1 MKYWMVA
8 LILFVTNLSQA
19 TTFTVINT
27 NDTGAGSLR
36 AAISNVNFNVGTHLI
51 NFAISPLDGTVKTI
65 TPLTT
70 LPVINRPVTI
80 DGYTQ
85 DPAHSHPNTQVTSD
99 DAVLL
104 IELTGTFAGGDG
116 LGLAAS
122 NCVVRGLVVNGWVV
136 NGISISFVS
145 GGGATNRN
153 CLVEG
158 CFVGTDPTG
167 MIKHGNGQ
175 GILAAEPNLLVGGST
190 LAARNLVSGNNGIG
204 INTGGGSVTN
214 VLIENNFVG
223 IDRTGTNGLGNGGA
237 GVTITT
243 ATKNS
248 VIGNVIGGNAG
259 AGVTLNTAGNIVQG
273 NAIGTDI
280 TASLNLSNHTA
291 GVALTSASDNVIG
304 GASAGN
310 FIAFNGGAGVSV
322 SQGVPNRTNNLI
334 SANGIF
340 RKGALGIDLDALGV
354 TSNDTCSAGAGANR
368 LQNFPV
374 ITSAT
379 SDGSSSIT
387 IAGFLHSV
395 PSTIYTLEFFVN
407 NVCDPSGFGEGETFI
422 GSTNVLTGA
431 NCTNVFT
438 ATLPVGVPE
447 GLVLTATA
455 TDPNNNTSEFSR
467 CVPIA
472 GPAPFRITAITRTGN
487 DIRVTWTMS
496 PGQTNALQRT
506 AGAPNGSYST
516 NNFAPI
522 FTITN
527 TVGSVTNYLDVGGA
541 TNKPSRYYRVR
552 LVP

>member
-1 MKYWMVA
+1 MKHWIFVS
-8 LILFVTNLSQA
+8 ILFVTNLSQA
-19 TTFTVINT
+19 AAFTVINT
-27 NDTGAGSLR
+27 NDSGAGSLR
-36 AAISNVNFNVGTHLI
+36 SAIIGVNTNGGAQLI
-51 NFAISPLDGTVKTI
+51 DFAIPPFDGTVKTI

-70 LPVINRPVTI
+70 LPVINRSVTI

-104 IELTGTFAGGDG
+104 IQLTGTLAGGDG

-122 NCVVRGLVVNGWVV
+122 NCVVRGLVVNGWAV

-153 CLVEG
+153 CVVEG
-158 CFVGTDPTG
+158 CFIGTDPTG

-175 GILAAEPNLLVGGST
+175 GILAAEPNLLVGGDT
-190 LAARNLVSGNNGIG
+190 LAARNLVSGNNSVGV
-204 INTGGGSVTN
+204 NTGGGSVTN
-214 VLIENNFVG
+214 VLIEGNFIG
-223 IDRTGTNGLGNGGA
+223 IDSSGTNGLGNGST

-248 VIGNVIGGNAG
+248 VIGNVIGGNGA
-259 AGVTLNTAGNIVQG
+259 AGVSVNTAGNIVQG

-280 TASLNLSNHTA
+280 TATLNLSNHTA
-291 GVALTSASDNVIG
+291 GVALTSASDNTIG
-304 GASAGN
+304 GDSAGN

-322 SQGVPNRTNNLI
+322 SSGVPNRTNNLI

-340 RKGALGIDLDALGV
+340 SNGALGIDLDALGV
-354 TSNDTCSAGAGANR
+354 TSNDTCSVGAGANR

-374 ITSAT
+374 ITSV
-379 SDGSSSIT
+379 SSVGISMT

-395 PSTIYTLEFFVN
+395 PNTLYTLEFFIN
-407 NVCDPSGFGEGETFI
+407 NVCDPSGFGEGEQFI

-431 NCTNVFT
+431 NCSNVFT
-438 ATLPVGVPE
+438 VILPVGAAD
-447 GLVLTATA
+447 GLLITATA
-455 TDPNNNTSEFSR
+455 TDPNHNTSEFSR

-472 GPAPFRITAITRTGN
+472 SPAPFRITAITRTGN

-496 PGQTNALQRT
+496 PGKTNALQRT
-506 AGAPNGSYST
+506 AGGPNGSYST

-527 TVGSVTNYLDVGGA
+527 TVGTVTNYLDVGAVSG
-541 TNKPSRYYRVR
+541 TSTSRYYRVR
-552 LVP
+552 QAP